1 MLQGTIRRS
10 VTIPSSLDNK
20 ISLMADEYNYKVKN
34 DMIIEFLENG
44 ILKLNRLLEI
54 VPNNV
59 CGSKKGINN

>member
-44 ILKLNRLLEI
+44 ILKLNSFVRSFDFFCYNKSSIL
-54 VPNNV
+54 
-59 CGSKKGINN
+59 S